1 MKGWKMK
8 LIRWQKVGKRSSSTA
23 VASPINNNNVNIKN
37 NLNSCLKSLLDNDD
51 SISMRKSE
59 SKESSSSV
67 FGTSS
72 GDDSSSSVSA
82 DASSRHSIPSSNNV
96 ADTDD
101 HDPIAGSANSCTSK
115 SANTTCGSSNSSNK
129 SRTRKKKVVRFDVVK
144 IRKYERT
151 ISDNPCCSSGPPIG

>member
-23 VASPINNNNVNIKN
+23 VASPINNNNNVNINN
-37 NLNSCLKSLLDNDD
+37 NLNSCLKSLPGSDD
-51 SISMRKSE
+51 SISLRSE
-59 SKESSSSV
+59 SKETSSSV
-67 FGTSS
+67 FGSS
-72 GDDSSSSVSA
+72 GDGSSSSASA
-82 DASSRHSIPSSNNV
+82 DASSRHSIPPPSNV

-101 HDPIAGSANSCTSK
+101 HGPIAGSSANSCTSK

-129 SRTRKKKVVRFDVVK
+129 SRKRKKKVVRFDVVK

>member
-67 FGTSS
+67 FGSS

-82 DASSRHSIPSSNNV
+82 DASSRHSIPSSNV
-96 ADTDD
+96 ASTDD
-101 HDPIAGSANSCTSK
+101 HDPIAGSANSCRSN
-115 SANTTCGSSNSSNK
+115 SANTTCGAANSSNK
-129 SRTRKKKVVRFDVVK
+129 SRTRKKKIVRFDVVK

-151 ISDNPCCSSGPPIG
+151 ISFNPCCSSGPPIG

>member
-8 LIRWQKVGKRSSSTA
+8 LIRWQKLGGKRSSSTA
-23 VASPINNNNVNIKN
+23 VASPINNNNININN

-51 SISMRKSE
+51 SISLRRSE

-67 FGTSS
+67 FGSS

-82 DASSRHSIPSSNNV
+82 DASSRHSIPSSNV

-101 HDPIAGSANSCTSK
+101 HGPIAGSANSCTSK

-129 SRTRKKKVVRFDVVK
+129 SRTRKKKIVRFDVVK

-151 ISDNPCCSSGPPIG
+151 ISNHPCCSSGPPIG

>member
-23 VASPINNNNVNIKN
+23 VASPINNNNVNINN
-37 NLNSCLKSLLDNDD
+37 NLNSCLKSLLDSDD
-51 SISMRKSE
+51 SISMRRSE

-82 DASSRHSIPSSNNV
+82 DASSRHSIPSSNV

-151 ISDNPCCSSGPPIG
+151 ISFNPCCSSGPPIG